1 MYPYTGLS
9 EMLNEFNCYIFAY
22 DDITD
27 DDDNINNVKDN
38 KVIDNFV
45 LFSNFD
51 ISNEGF
57 KKTPRSFITEV
68 GAFKSKDILER
79 YKRNTFSPYFGVD
92 IIDINTLISKIISTS
107 SLDKNNKKLID
118 LFNLS
123 MNETFDILVIGG
135 GINGAGIVR
144 DASGR
149 NLKVCLVEKNKVG
162 SATSSWST
170 KLIHGGLRYLENY
183 EFRLVRESLKERE
196 VIKKIASNITTPLP
210 FIIPYQKSL
219 RPKWLIKLGLFLY
232 DNIGGKMTIPK
243 SSTVNIKKEMPNI
256 LKDQFKIGFQ
266 YYDLQVDDKKLVQL
280 NVEDAKK
287 KGAMIIQ
294 NRKVIDAKRNKNIW
308 DITLDD
314 NTILQSKILINAA
327 GPWINEVLSNVIK
340 LNSKKSIR
348 LVKGSH
354 IITKSLYSQKKAF
367 TLQNEDNRIIFV
379 IPYKDEYSLIGTT
392 ETEVVSPENPK
403 IDESEIDYL
412 LNSVNKYFIKQIS
425 RDDIVNSYSGIRP
438 LIEDFKEASKVTRDY
453 IFDLNEDGSQAPLL
467 NIYGGKLTTYRKLA
481 ENVLLTLNKH
491 IPINKKNSWTAKQK
505 L

>member
-1 MYPYTGLS
+1 
-9 EMLNEFNCYIFAY
+9 
-22 DDITD
+22 
-27 DDDNINNVKDN
+27 
-38 KVIDNFV
+38 
-45 LFSNFD
+45 
-51 ISNEGF
+51 
-57 KKTPRSFITEV
+57 
-68 GAFKSKDILER
+68 
-79 YKRNTFSPYFGVD
+79 
-92 IIDINTLISKIISTS
+92 
-107 SLDKNNKKLID
+107 
-118 LFNLS
+118 
-123 MNETFDILVIGG
+123 MNEIFDILVIGG

-149 NLKVCLVEKNKVG
+149 NLKVCLVEKNTVG

-210 FIIPYQKSL
+210 FIIPHQKSL
-219 RPKWLIKLGLFLY
+219 RPKWFIKLGLFLY

-243 SSTVNIKKEMPNI
+243 SSTINIKKVIPNI

-294 NRKVIDAKRNKNIW
+294 NRKVINAKRNKNIW

-314 NTILQSKILINAA
+314 NTILKSKILINAA

-340 LNSKKSIR
+340 LNSNKSIR

-367 TLQNEDNRIIFV
+367 TLQNEDKRIIFV

-392 ETEVVSPENPK
+392 ETEVFSPENPK

-425 RDDIVNSYSGIRP
+425 RDDVVSSYSGIRP

-453 IFDLNEDGSQAPLL
+453 IFDLNEDGSKAPLL

-491 IPINKKNSWTAKQK
+491 IPINKENSWTAKQK